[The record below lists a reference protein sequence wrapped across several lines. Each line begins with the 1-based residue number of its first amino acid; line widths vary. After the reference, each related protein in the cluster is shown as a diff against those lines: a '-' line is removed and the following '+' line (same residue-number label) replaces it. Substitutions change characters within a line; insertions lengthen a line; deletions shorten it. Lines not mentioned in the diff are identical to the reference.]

1 MLYYEIATLKTVIFG
16 AAKAAAGLEAWLKAS
31 EARGKLLGAWF
42 NDIGGLNEVYILR
55 SFDTLD
61 AMMAER
67 DRALL
72 SGNPMGC
79 MEFLINLTFDS
90 YKIFDFLPEVQP
102 GSFGPVYEFRTYK
115 TTLNGI
121 AQTQNIWRDAMPKR
135 LEYSPL
141 TIAMYG
147 LDGAPRMTH
156 IWPYASIE
164 ERSKIR
170 AQAVADGIWPPKG
183 GPDWLT
189 PDMTSAIAM
198 PMAFSPLK

>member
-1 MLYYEIATLKTVIFG
+1 MPYYEIATLKTVIFG
-16 AAKAAAGLEAWLKAS
+16 AGKAAAGLEAWLNAPES
-31 EARGKLLGAWF
+31 GGKLLGAWF
-42 NDIGGLNEVYILR
+42 TDIGGLNEIYILR
-55 SFDTLD
+55 SFETLD

-72 SGNPMGC
+72 SDNPMGC
-79 MEFLINLTFDS
+79 VEFLLDLTFDS
-90 YKIFDFLPEVQP
+90 YKPFDFLPEIQP

-121 AQTQNIWRDAMPKR
+121 AQTQNLWRDAIPKR

-147 LDGAPRMTH
+147 LDGAPRVTH
-156 IWPYASIE
+156 IWPYESLE
-164 ERSKIR
+164 ERSKAR
-170 AQAVADGIWPPKG
+170 AQSVADGNWPPKG
-183 GPDWLT
+183 GPDLLT
-189 PDMTSAIAM
+189 PDMTSSIAM